1 MACVCLLGFQS
12 QRLTANSAYLSRQ
25 LKRRLLSSVFLTS
38 SGFIAL
44 GGAGVSLVLAKSS
57 VTAFDT
63 VIFLFA

>member
-1 MACVCLLGFQS
+1 MACVCLLGFQP

-25 LKRRLLSSVFLTS
+25 LNRHLLSSVFLTS

-44 GGAGVSLVLAKSS
+44 GGAGVSLVLTKSS
-57 VTAFDT
+57 VTAFGT